1 MVKLLENEIE
11 TKEVLGWKGI
21 HLIHA
26 AVSSCSQKTR
36 IFLNLKGINWT
47 SHLIDIENG
56 ENHQP
61 WFLGVSARGLVPVL
75 IDNGD
80 VHIESN
86 DILLYLEE
94 KFPNPQLLPKAT
106 EDLAKELLDIEDE
119 MHLDLRALTFRYLVP
134 RKHDYVKNPI
144 SLTKLE
150 ARKSTLGGKV
160 DKQKNIELA
169 FWNAAN
175 TNGGITD
182 KQVAAAA
189 EKFVKAFNDL
199 DKMLANKLY
208 ILGEVISVVD
218 IAWFIYANRV
228 MMTGY
233 PLHIHKHM
241 QRWFDTLKTHE
252 AFAREIFVPPH
263 IAKAQK
269 EQINRLAAN
278 KDSLEQFV
286 RKFMSTNNQ
295 EEYKVS

>member
-21 HLIHA
+21 HLLHA
-26 AVSSCSQKTR
+26 AISSCSQKTR
-36 IFLNLKGINWT
+36 IFLNLKGIDWT

-75 IDNGD
+75 IDNGE

-94 KFPNPQLLPKAT
+94 KFPNPPLLPKST
-106 EDLAKELLDIEDE
+106 ESLARELLDIENE
-119 MHLDLRALTFRYLVP
+119 MHMDLRALTFRYLVP
-134 RKHDYVKNPI
+134 RKRDFVKSPE
-144 SLTKLE
+144 SLTQLVS
-150 ARKSTLGGKV
+150 RKSTLGGKV
-160 DKQKNIELA
+160 DKQKEVELA

-175 TNGGITD
+175 ANGGITD
-182 KQVAAAA
+182 EQVSTAAK
-189 EKFVKAFNDL
+189 KFLKAFSDL
-199 DKMLANKLY
+199 DKMLANRHY
-208 ILGEVISVVD
+208 IMDEAISVVD

-228 MMTGY
+228 MMAGY
-233 PLHIHKHM
+233 PINIHTQM
-241 QRWFDTLKTHE
+241 QGWFDRLKTQE

-269 EQINRLAAN
+269 EQLDRLAAN
-278 KDSLEQFV
+278 NDSLERFV
-286 RKFMSTNNQ
+286 KEFI
-295 EEYKVS
+295 